1 MEEALLKRHKKLED
15 LIMEVGNVYRA
26 NNEYKGKL
34 IIGMHKWIKI
44 WRSIW
49 PLMKNYKSSWS
60 RLGELS
66 LLIMI
71 VPSHRTV
78 SIRSIITLLWVKLR
92 ALSMEERDVDLL

>member
-1 MEEALLKRHKKLED
+1 MDK
-15 LIMEVGNVYRA
+15 N
-26 NNEYKGKL
+26 
-34 IIGMHKWIKI
+34 
-44 WRSIW
+44 WRSRW

-71 VPSHRTV
+71 VFSHRIV

-92 ALSMEERDVDLL
+92 ALSMEEKDVDLL